1 MSNSLGY
8 LAAIANITGFV
19 LYLRAIHNTG
29 SSSAVGWFLSAVLA
43 LSAAIAQFT
52 VSGSFAGSASYFF
65 GAACCASVFLFSAK
79 RGLSV
84 VRADKVTAALALVV
98 ALLAF
103 SFPAVSIYFL
113 CCYYLLTYSVFF
125 RAIAAGTKEPV
136 HPWLIWCASA
146 VLQLLSLRLSDASAQ
161 SYILP
166 LTNLTC
172 WSGVALLAVR
182 SHRMF
187 RL

>member
-1 MSNSLGY
+1 MESSLGY

-19 LYLRAIHNTG
+19 LYLRAMHNAG

-43 LSAAIAQFT
+43 LSAAVAQFT

-84 VRADKVTAALALVV
+84 VRADKLTAAVALVV

-113 CCYYLLTYSVFF
+113 CCYYLLTYSVFS
-125 RAIAAGTKEPV
+125 RAILAGAKEPL
-136 HPWLIWCASA
+136 HPWLTWCVSA
-146 VLQLLSLRLSDASAQ
+146 VLQLLSLMLSDASVQAH
-161 SYILP
+161 ILP
-166 LTNLTC
+166 LTNLAC
-172 WSGVALLAVR
+172 WSAVAFLVVHSKR
-182 SHRMF
+182 KI
-187 RL
+187 